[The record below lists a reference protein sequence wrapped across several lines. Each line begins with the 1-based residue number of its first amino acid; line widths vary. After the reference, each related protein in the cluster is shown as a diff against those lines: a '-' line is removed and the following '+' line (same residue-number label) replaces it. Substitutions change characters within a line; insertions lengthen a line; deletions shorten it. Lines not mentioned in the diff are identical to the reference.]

1 MTVDPRALADVL
13 VREARL
19 WPLTDGR
26 PTVGGRSFD
35 VHAIGWATVD
45 LERAAASLVPGPPA
59 SAPLGRPVRAEST
72 PGAPDADLPDEL
84 LGAVARIVAGP
95 PGGPSGGPSLVLLE
109 PSREG
114 RLAAVLARR
123 GEGPAVL
130 YLAAGRLPL
139 AATVA
144 GLAATGLRTR
154 TGSGPFG
161 EAALVLDRPLGG
173 PQLVVV
179 AVPSGP

>member
-1 MTVDPRALADVL
+1 MTIDARALAEGL
-13 VREARL
+13 IREARL
-19 WPLTDGR
+19 PQASDGR
-26 PTVGGRSFD
+26 PTVGGRSCD

-45 LERAAASLVPGPPA
+45 LERAAASLAAGPPA
-59 SAPLGRPVRAEST
+59 NQAPRSPLGPESI
-72 PGAPDADLPDEL
+72 PGAAEADLPDEL

-95 PGGPSGGPSLVLLE
+95 RVGPSAGPPLVLLE

-114 RLAAVLARR
+114 RLAAVLAHR

-130 YLAAGRLPL
+130 YLDAGRLPL

-144 GLAATGLRTR
+144 GLAAAGVRTR
-154 TGSGPFG
+154 SGSGPFG
-161 EAALVLDRPLGG
+161 EAALVLDRPVGE